1 MLTEVS
7 GLELADSGKGKIP
20 LLLGKL
26 PCTKRAVLK
35 SAAHIFDPV
44 GFISPFVVRIKCLL
58 QKLWTKGLGWDE
70 EFPDE
75 LQQNRLQW
83 CKEITLFSEFKIP
96 RYYFPNM
103 ELNFDNVQLHV
114 FVDANPACYGAVA
127 YFSSWERL
135 RRLTAWIQ
143 RFCRNARKVKDH
155 DSGELS
161 AEELE
166 GAEIY
171 WMKYIQEENYPEDI
185 KALKTNKSIP
195 KDSKI
200 FKLSPFLSKNCLL
213 LVKGRLQNVNL
224 SSTLKHPI
232 VLPSN
237 HLLVKMIIYDAH

>member
-20 LLLGKL
+20 LLLEGQRERRSKIEISL
-26 PCTKRAVLK
+26 HCATEKNENGREPVLK
-35 SAAHIFDPV
+35 F
-44 GFISPFVVRIKCLL
+44 
-58 QKLWTKGLGWDE
+58 E
-70 EFPDE
+70 
-75 LQQNRLQW
+75 N
-83 CKEITLFSEFKIP
+83 
-96 RYYFPNM
+96 Y
-103 ELNFDNVQLHV
+103 
-114 FVDANPACYGAVA
+114 
-127 YFSSWERL
+127 SSWERL

-237 HLLVKMIIYDAH
+237 HLLVKMIIYDAHEKVFHSGVSETLTQIREKYWIIKGRQSIKSTL